1 MTRAIY
7 LRVTRSKPERG
18 TGRVARGSWGQGGQ
32 EQGFALALMGKL
44 RGQRPPGSAHSIA
57 RTRIRSW
64 GGMDGA
70 PAWGAPPLGAAKEKG
85 LQPAALRNCHQSKQ
99 KVYSK

>member
-1 MTRAIY
+1 MTGAIY

-18 TGRVARGSWGQGGQ
+18 TGRAARGSWGQGGQ

-64 GGMDGA
+64 GGDGWS
-70 PAWGAPPLGAAKEKG
+70 PRMGSPPSRSSKRKGAATRGAEK
-85 LQPAALRNCHQSKQ
+85 LPSK
-99 KVYSK
+99 